1 VFPTFPQSQVI
12 LTDMI
17 PPDPKFRGLRIVH
30 YQSKEEDAGHYL
42 SNHYQF
48 QHQPA
53 DYTMLP
59 AVLCRKGFWGSD
71 KFRVVSIVH
80 PHLKLFTSIVQYNPA
95 EPPDDNYEAQGMQ
108 QAHQRTQSD
117 FKGQKKANTLDFKN
131 YILEGIQGNRTLY
144 LPTITGWQ
152 SNKVLDR
159 TVFVAMDESDPN
171 AMYGHLYLPKKPV
184 MQADGQTQTA
194 ALFAIAASVDAHKAG
209 ALDEL
214 QITLEIEFGLS
225 EREAGQSFADRNGR
239 GSKKNRNLV
248 ISLDTSSALSEL
260 RVEAAHGTV
269 FADRLADGRTTGT
282 TETATA
288 HIVDLSTME
297 QMLLN
302 AISGGSKKSEHIKHH
317 HVAAFLP
324 YCQEFLTM
332 LDELFARYWP
342 ENTPPRQDPFRKL
355 YVHGWPFCLK
365 ALALAYYESRINEL
379 GPLNAA
385 VGTEVND
392 HDASKKIDEK
402 FNNQVEKIKANWT
415 EEPRVS
421 FAELKERLYKI
432 DWLRYRKHWIELTG
446 YPLKNGKKKTFKL
459 KSTGELKVM
468 AYAQNTPGIIGTVRN
483 KILSD
488 TWQDLCQN
496 IDEPI
501 N

>member
-1 VFPTFPQSQVI
+1 MFPTFPQTQVI
-12 LTDMI
+12 FTDDI
-17 PPDPKFRGLRIVH
+17 QKDSKFRGLRVVH
-30 YQSKEEDAGHYL
+30 YQLNSVDADNYR
-42 SNHYQF
+42 SNRYQF

-59 AVLCRKGFWGSD
+59 GVLCRKGVLGSE
-71 KFRVVSIVH
+71 KFRVVAIVN
-80 PHLKLFTSIVQYNPA
+80 PHLKLFTDIVKYNPA
-95 EPPDDNYEAQGMQ
+95 EPPPDDYEAQGMKK
-108 QAHQRTQSD
+108 AHDRTQSD
-117 FKGQKKANTLDFKN
+117 FKGQKKSNVLDFKN
-131 YILEGIQGNRTLY
+131 YILEGVQGNRTLY

-152 SNKVLDR
+152 SEKVLDR
-159 TVFVAMDESDPN
+159 TVFVAMDESNPN
-171 AMYGHLYLPKKPV
+171 AMYGHLYLPKKPI

-209 ALDEL
+209 ALEEL
-214 QITLEIEFGLS
+214 QVTLEIELGLS

-248 ISLDTSSALSEL
+248 IALDTSSALSQL
-260 RVEAAHGTV
+260 RVEAAYDTV

-282 TETATA
+282 SETATT

-302 AISGGSKKSEHIKHH
+302 VMTGGAKKSEHIKYH
-317 HVAAFLP
+317 HVDAFLP
-324 YCQEFLTM
+324 YCHEFLSM
-332 LDELFARYWP
+332 LDDLFAKYWP

-365 ALALAYYESRINEL
+365 ALALAYYESRIDEL

-385 VGTEVND
+385 IGTEKDD

-402 FNNQVEKIKANWT
+402 FINQVEKFKATWT
-415 EEPRVS
+415 QQPKVS
-421 FAELKERLYKI
+421 FDELKERLYKI
-432 DWLRYRKHWIELTG
+432 DWLRYRKHWITITG
-446 YPLKNGKKKTFKL
+446 CPLKDGKKKTFRL
-459 KSTGELKVM
+459 KSTGEPKVVP
-468 AYAQNTPGIIGTVRN
+468 YAQNTAAIIGTVKN

-488 TWQDLCQN
+488 EWLDLCKK